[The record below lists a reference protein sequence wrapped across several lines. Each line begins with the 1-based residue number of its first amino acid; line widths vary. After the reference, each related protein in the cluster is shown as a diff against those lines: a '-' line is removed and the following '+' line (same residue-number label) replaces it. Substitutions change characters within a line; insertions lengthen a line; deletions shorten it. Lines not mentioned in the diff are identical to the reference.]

1 MSRRI
6 LMAILGI
13 AVAAV
18 LLFGVPLA
26 IVVTRLVGEDAAL
39 RVEDQAV
46 LAARQVPGDY
56 RTSGDP
62 VELPRGT
69 DGVSLSLYGTDGK
82 LVIGDGPT
90 TQEPATR
97 AAQHN
102 QIVSVELAG
111 RRVVAVPVTADE
123 IVIGTIR
130 GAQPLAAAK
139 SRSTR
144 IIAMLVAIAGALLVA
159 ATLVAVLVARRLGRP
174 IGRLRDAAVR
184 LGDGD
189 FTVALP
195 RSRIPEVDEAADAL
209 AATAVRL
216 ERVLSRERAF
226 AADASH
232 QLRTPLAGLRAA
244 IETELVFPRPDPS
257 VLLVEA
263 LDDIGRLERTITD
276 LLTLAR
282 TSRPEDA
289 TSSMANVQRNLRD
302 SWHGRYAAQGR
313 RLVVDLDVDTS
324 LCGHLSI
331 ICQVLDVLLD
341 NALVHGG
348 GATTVTSALAA
359 ETITISVTD
368 EGSGWPITSERPA
381 QDAGDGGSDG
391 PHGHGMPL
399 AQRLIGQL
407 PGRLVVAR
415 PSHHPRIDVIV
426 GRADRTTRNPAAR
439 ELVPA
444 AERD

>member
-1 MSRRI
+1 
-6 LMAILGI
+6 MAILGI
-13 AVAAV
+13 AGAAV
-18 LLFGVPLA
+18 VLFGVPLA
-26 IVVTRLVGEDAAL
+26 IVVTRLVREDAAL

-69 DGVSLSLYGTDGK
+69 DGVSLSLYGPDGR
-82 LVIGDGPT
+82 LVIGDGPA

-123 IVIGTIR
+123 MVIGTIR

-139 SRSTR
+139 SRSAR
-144 IIAMLVAIAGALLVA
+144 IIAVLVAIAGALLVSA
-159 ATLVAVLVARRLGRP
+159 AFVGVLVARRLGRP

-209 AATAVRL
+209 AATALRL

-232 QLRTPLAGLRAA
+232 QLRTPLTGLRAS
-244 IETELVFPRPDPS
+244 IETELAFPRPDPS
-257 VLLVEA
+257 EILGEA
-263 LDDIGRLERTITD
+263 LDDIVRLERTISE

-282 TSRPEDA
+282 TPRAADA
-289 TSSMANVQRNLRD
+289 TTSLAAVQRTLRD
-302 SWHGRYAAQGR
+302 NWHGRYAMHGR
-313 RLVVDLDVDTS
+313 RLVIDLDADTS
-324 LCGHLSI
+324 LSGHLSVV
-331 ICQVLDVLLD
+331 CQVLDVLLD
-341 NALVHGG
+341 NALVHGA
-348 GATTVTSALAA
+348 GATAVTSAVAA

-368 EGSGWPITSERPA
+368 EGNGWPISPDRPA
-381 QDAGDGGSDG
+381 ASTDGAGR
-391 PHGHGMPL
+391 PETHGHGMPL
-399 AQRLIGQL
+399 AERLIDQL
-407 PGRLVVAR
+407 PGRLVIAR
-415 PSHHPRIDVIV
+415 RTHHPRVDVIV
-426 GRADRTTRNPAAR
+426 GRADRTPPSAIAR
-439 ELVPA
+439 ELMPTSRG
-444 AERD
+444 E